1 MLIEPQADA
10 ERLALDRAVA
20 EAVRLRVAAGPR
32 PSPDADAIALR
43 EILKD
48 LPPAAPPLSAR
59 CWGGLTRQAA
69 RRWSSGAPPA
79 RPWPPTASA

>member
-20 EAVRLRVAAGPR
+20 EAVRQRVAAGPR

-48 LPPAAPPLSAR
+48 LPPAAAAAVRAQNIRRAAR
-59 CWGGLTRQAA
+59 CLN
-69 RRWSSGAPPA
+69 
-79 RPWPPTASA
+79 RP